1 MKRFDGERFNENLL
15 NMPWERIVLKT
26 DTNSMW
32 IRWKELFLEVLD
44 KHAPIRQIRERSC
57 SVPWITAD
65 IKKLIFDRDKM
76 KRKAMVTK
84 QSADWD
90 AYKTSRNRVNIA
102 LRRGKSEYYRNK
114 NSKEAWKTINDLLGP
129 SSSDTTINELNIDG
143 FNITSTQEMA
153 NGFNEYFTNIGP
165 NLASS
170 IDDSNTSFRLFVKPA
185 KSKLDRFK
193 LVSVSRVIKLLNG
206 LSNCKATGLD
216 KYLVEF

>member
-1 MKRFDGERFNENLL
+1 
-15 NMPWERIVLKT
+15 
-26 DTNSMW
+26 
-32 IRWKELFLEVLD
+32 
-44 KHAPIRQIRERSC
+44 
-57 SVPWITAD
+57 
-65 IKKLIFDRDKM
+65 M

-84 QSADWD
+84 QSVDWD

-102 LRRGKSEYYRNK
+102 LRRGKSEHYRNK
-114 NSKEAWKTINDLLGP
+114 TAQQNKNPKEAWKTINDLLGR

-143 FNITSTQEMA
+143 FNITSAQEMA

-193 LVSVSRVIKLLNG
+193 LVSVSRVIELLNG
-206 LSNCKATGLD
+206 LSNCKATGLN
-216 KYLVEF
+216 KISGRILKVAANSIFLLHHLRIFSITV